1 MSVVMRKNK
10 RFCNTKSWHS
20 EHKIYNDFGCRTLY
34 FFYIFFTVLSCMCMQ
49 DSNQQLRYVRKW
61 PLINI
66 TIKQYRFKMYQA
78 TSQLTYSN
86 QIENNFFQLLIYLCS
101 LYRGCMLLNWHLFYL
116 TRWRTMNATTL
127 TLFH

>member
-1 MSVVMRKNK
+1 
-10 RFCNTKSWHS
+10 
-20 EHKIYNDFGCRTLY
+20 
-34 FFYIFFTVLSCMCMQ
+34 MQ
-49 DSNQQLRYVRKW
+49 DSNQQLRYVKKW

-101 LYRGCMLLNWHLFYL
+101 LYRGCMLLN
-116 TRWRTMNATTL
+116 
-127 TLFH
+127 